1 MDDACNSTLF
11 ISHQITMSGAPLL
24 YLGSELNCSTENQFY
39 MERNYFWLFL
49 VFVFCL
55 DERKKI
61 GPEMNHSKTINRYVE
76 LLVQIEQSFS
86 WFSSTYLYS

>member
-61 GPEMNHSKTINRYVE
+61 GPEMNHSKTINIMLNCWYK
-76 LLVQIEQSFS
+76 
-86 WFSSTYLYS
+86 